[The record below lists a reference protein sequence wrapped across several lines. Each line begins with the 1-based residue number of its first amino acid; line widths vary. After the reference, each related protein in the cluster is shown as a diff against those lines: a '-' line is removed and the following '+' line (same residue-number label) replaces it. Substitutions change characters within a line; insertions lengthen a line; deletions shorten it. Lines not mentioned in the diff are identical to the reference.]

1 MLEKTSR
8 RSWSKVMR
16 RCLVI
21 LSFTVLAAG
30 FALASAASEGQS
42 VGPSGTQMDP
52 PPIPT
57 GKTADSATCLTERV
71 SQQSVQ
77 MTDNS
82 EGEHV
87 SDSEMNEVQGG
98 AK

>member
-1 MLEKTSR
+1 M
-8 RSWSKVMR
+8 
-16 RCLVI
+16 I
-21 LSFTVLAAG
+21 LMFTVLAAG
-30 FALASAASEGQS
+30 FARGFGGLGGSICRTIRDPD
-42 VGPSGTQMDP
+42 GPAPP

-57 GKTADSATCLTERV
+57 GRTADSATCLTEPV

-87 SDSEMNEVQGG
+87 SDSKMTEVQGG